1 MNMADTAHYIRIQ
14 KAFLDE
20 NKNAVEMAK
29 ISDSS
34 FYNDLDVV
42 VREVINGNVIKNI
55 PLSKVDLNLEG
66 YPKDTGSFF
75 NSPNYA
81 YKFKTVL
88 QGGNAKYRLVITSP
102 SLGFK
107 DSSEISILDTTGFN
121 IPNVSNTTV
130 RYNLN
135 FAKTVPTNSQ
145 KLSLFCRIPEVGS
158 RFLEAKVKFYW
169 VDKDLATNSETPHS
183 AEFMFA
189 DKTLANQRSVNIESN
204 NISFYSFLR
213 EAMGNVPIS
222 IERYVD
228 SCDISVAIA
237 AQELYDYK
245 LVSDAQSSGLT
256 ADQLKPLYTNILGK
270 DVYGVFSSRVFL
282 TYKNIPLTDETLD
295 SFRVH
300 PITEGLRI
308 RGRTSN

>member
-1 MNMADTAHYIRIQ
+1 MLYNTSHEKFRLAAGAVLISVGLFSCSEDFEVSAPYKNVTFVYGLMNMADTAHYIRIQ

-107 DSSEISILDTTGFN
+107 DSSEISILDTTGSFPS
-121 IPNVSNTTV
+121 IT
-130 RYNLN
+130 
-135 FAKTVPTNSQ
+135 
-145 KLSLFCRIPEVGS
+145 
-158 RFLEAKVKFYW
+158 
-169 VDKDLATNSETPHS
+169 AT
-183 AEFMFA
+183 
-189 DKTLANQRSVNIESN
+189 
-204 NISFYSFLR
+204 
-213 EAMGNVPIS
+213 
-222 IERYVD
+222 
-228 SCDISVAIA
+228 
-237 AQELYDYK
+237 QELVVPK
-245 LVSDAQSSGLT
+245 SIPIILLI
-256 ADQLKPLYTNILGK
+256 LLNIFF
-270 DVYGVFSSRVFL
+270 DFV
-282 TYKNIPLTDETLD
+282 
-295 SFRVH
+295 
-300 PITEGLRI
+300 LRI
-308 RGRTSN
+308 SQSMCH